1 MGFDASLSVYL
12 FICQSV
18 SLSACYQLSD
28 GVSLSG
34 PLDWPVD
41 QAPGLGD
48 DSIFSTYCSTQ
59 YTVHGNEDEKQNK
72 ESQSGFK
79 QVVDWKI
86 GALVLRMFSR
96 FLCWHNEIELTDA
109 KFRWSERCNW
119 SIRKKACLSQLSIK
133 QS

>member
-48 DSIFSTYCSTQ
+48 DRILSTYCSTQ
-59 YTVHGNEDEKQNK
+59 YTVHDKRSMFVFNRADMSYCADRCYQA
-72 ESQSGFK
+72 SQSDTNTHYLPLP
-79 QVVDWKI
+79 VDLNTSKPLI
-86 GALVLRMFSR
+86 SPAV
-96 FLCWHNEIELTDA
+96 DA
-109 KFRWSERCNW
+109 DFIWR
-119 SIRKKACLSQLSIK
+119 
-133 QS
+133 